1 MPRSSPMRPVVL
13 STNPPA
19 AGPVRRVAGY
29 TSVPAGEWVDG
40 GPATPVY
47 VVSAA
52 QLASGQFWLSGDVEP
67 LPMVAIT
74 DGRPVEG
81 RVAPVP
87 VYVVSG
93 SLDPTPSPVSPLL
106 TGLTAFWP
114 VNPPGQLLTDLHTN
128 ALTLTDNGG
137 VGSAVGLVYP
147 QVGSFNGTSQSLS
160 RASSA
165 ILSTGDIDFT
175 IAAWVKLAAVSAFA
189 GVAGKWRVPDTSNRE
204 LLLFLNSSR
213 FAFGVSTT
221 GADQIIVTDTTVL
234 ATGVWYFV
242 VGWHD
247 SVANTINVQVNNAA
261 PVTLAHSGGVRAG
274 TADFVLGRLVTT
286 LYLNGNIGP
295 VMLWKRV
302 LSASERTQVHN
313 SGVGLPYPFS

>member
-29 TSVPAGEWVDG
+29 TSVPSGEWVDG

-47 VVSAA
+47 VVTQA
-52 QLASGQFWLSGDVEP
+52 QLNSGQFWLSGDVEP
-67 LPMVAIT
+67 LPMVAVT

-81 RVAPVP
+81 RVAPMP
-87 VYVVSG
+87 VYVVEG
-93 SLDPTPSPVSPLL
+93 SLDPTPPPVSPLL

-175 IAAWVKLAAVSAFA
+175 IAAWVKLAAVSTFA
-189 GVAGKWRVPDTSNRE
+189 GVAGKWRVPETGNRE
-204 LLLFLNSSR
+204 FTLFLNNSK
-213 FAFGVSTT
+213 FAFAVSTT
-221 GADQIIVTDTTVL
+221 GLDQFIVTDATVL
-234 ATGVWYFV
+234 STGVWYFV

-261 PVTLAHSGGVRAG
+261 
-274 TADFVLGRLVTT
+274 
-286 LYLNGNIGP
+286 
-295 VMLWKRV
+295 
-302 LSASERTQVHN
+302 
-313 SGVGLPYPFS
+313 